1 MFTKQEIYGYLWDEP
16 YFRDDNT
23 IMVHISNLRDKIEGE
38 PNTPKI
44 LTIRGLGYMM
54 DEGC

>member
-1 MFTKQEIYGYLWDEP
+1 MWDEP